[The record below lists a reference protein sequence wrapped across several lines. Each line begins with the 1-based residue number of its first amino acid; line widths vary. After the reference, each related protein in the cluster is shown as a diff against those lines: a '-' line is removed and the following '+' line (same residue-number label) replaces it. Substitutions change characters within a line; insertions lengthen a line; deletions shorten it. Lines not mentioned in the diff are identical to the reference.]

1 MALTVKTL
9 YDGQLG
15 LTARTTLYAVPLGKA
30 AIVKNIRIVNRDTV
44 ARTINIYYL
53 RSGLANTT
61 ANVRYLLQ
69 VNLSIAA
76 SLLAVDANE
85 ITLGALDQ
93 IVGDCNAASMLDC
106 VISGIE
112 RDA

>member
-15 LTARTTLYAVPLGKA
+15 TTAKAILYTVPAGKA
-30 AIVKNIRIVNRDTV
+30 AIVKNIRLVNTDSS
-44 ARTINIYYL
+44 ARTANVYYL
-53 RSGLANTT
+53 RATLSNTS
-61 ANVRYLLQ
+61 ARQ
-69 VNLSIAA
+69 VLPAAVSIAPG
-76 SLLAVDANE
+76 SLLIEDNE
-85 ITLGALDQ
+85 LTMAAGDQVLGDGS
-93 IVGDCNAASMLDC
+93 VASKIDC